1 MLISEKM
8 ILPALILCALLGGAL
23 AFNPIP
29 VALRPRAPKRV
40 DQSRAKYFT
49 PARASPLSSIESSTP
64 CLSSADISALSS
76 QGYVVVP
83 DFISPG
89 LVSALRED
97 VSALRSVGNFR
108 VARIGQDST
117 NALNEDVR
125 VAETC
130 FLGRN
135 KLRDSP
141 NESRGRLYDALD
153 AVREDLSGNP
163 ALQRKEE
170 AVAPALEK
178 TLDELLYAFY
188 PRGGFYRRHR
198 DSVAGSASV
207 LRIYSLLLYLND
219 SWEEKDGGKLRMH
232 MCVG

>member
-1 MLISEKM
+1 MM
-8 ILPALILCALLGGAL
+8 
-23 AFNPIP
+23 
-29 VALRPRAPKRV
+29 
-40 DQSRAKYFT
+40 YT
-49 PARASPLSSIESSTP
+49 
-64 CLSSADISALSS
+64 
-76 QGYVVVP
+76 
-83 DFISPG
+83 
-89 LVSALRED
+89 
-97 VSALRSVGNFR
+97 
-108 VARIGQDST
+108 
-117 NALNEDVR
+117 LNEDVR